1 MKLLKYIFHFMN
13 NLSLTTLAVAV
24 GLSGCGNFSSSWTQR
39 VVANTQDS
47 VNTLFHKLP
56 SGIST
61 CEEWF
66 PNDKWLKTLVVW
78 EDTYCFVW
86 QKVIVTRGSQWSGKL
101 WELSDF
107 GAMFDDDLRVNGL
120 TGKSPSPSSSG
131 ASSPQIPMIDVS
143 RKSN

>member
-39 VVANTQDS
+39 VVANTQDAL
-47 VNTLFHKLP
+47 TTFYKLP
-56 SGIST
+56 PEIPT
-61 CEEWF
+61 CEELLPKETWI
-66 PNDKWLKTLVVW
+66 NTLILW
-78 EDTYCFVW
+78 ENTYCFVL
-86 QKVIVTRGSQWSGKL
+86 QKVIVTRGSKWNRKP

-107 GAMFDDDLRVNGL
+107 GAMFDDDLRVNEL

-131 ASSPQIPMIDVS
+131 ASSPQMPMIDVS